1 MEDELDALKPAFAP
15 PELHSWNIED
25 LDAYKDRLN
34 AEISRI
40 DEEIK
45 TKKDVSAQAESL
57 FKS

>member
-1 MEDELDALKPAFAP
+1 MEDELDALKPALAP

-25 LDAYKDRLN
+25 LYAYKDRLN
-34 AEISRI
+34 AEICRI
-40 DEEIK
+40 DQVIK